1 MTVKDQLKI
10 FDNKIRQIKL
20 IMICT
25 ERMLRFL
32 LCLLESWINMNI

>member
-10 FDNKIRQIKL
+10 LDNKLDKIKL
-20 IMICT
+20 IMICI

-32 LCLLESWINMNI
+32 LRRLVN